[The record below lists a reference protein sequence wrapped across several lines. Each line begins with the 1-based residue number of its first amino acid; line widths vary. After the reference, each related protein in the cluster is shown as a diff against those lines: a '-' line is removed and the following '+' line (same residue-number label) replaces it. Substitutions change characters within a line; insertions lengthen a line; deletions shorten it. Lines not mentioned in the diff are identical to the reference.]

1 MSLEEKIKKCN
12 NCNLCK
18 TCNSP
23 IPWDGNYNA
32 KILVIWEAPWKD
44 EDIQWKPFVWRS
56 GKLLTKILE
65 SLWYFRNK
73 DYYITNIVKCRPPNN
88 RDPKPEEIEAC
99 HKYLI
104 EQIKEMKPEIIVT
117 LWRFSFNFL
126 VPEKSITE
134 WRWNLYKIHW
144 IKWEKLDFSPI
155 VLAIYHPAVAL
166 YNPSKI
172 DIIKEDLAKLTK
184 LNNDLFKK

>member
-1 MSLEEKIKKCN
+1 MPLEEKIKKCRD
-12 NCNLCK
+12 CELCK

-32 KILVIWEAPWKD
+32 KILVIWEAPGKD
-44 EDIQWKPFVWRS
+44 EDIQGKPFVWRS

-65 SLWYFRNK
+65 SLDYYRNK

-88 RDPKPEEIEAC
+88 RDPKPEEIKTC
-99 HKYLI
+99 QKYLI
-104 EQIKEMKPEIIVT
+104 EQIKQMKPNIIVT
-117 LWRFSFNFL
+117 LGRFSFNFL
-126 VPEKSITE
+126 VPEKTITE
-134 WRWNLYKIHW
+134 WRWNFYRIQW
-144 IKWEKLDFSPI
+144 IQGKKLDFSPL

-172 DIIKEDLAKLTK
+172 DIIKEDLAKL
-184 LNNDLFKK
+184 NNKSLQK